1 MLCMSKVWGGASYR
15 SWWPLNITS
24 FHWRGSHG
32 KNSKHIYTTYP
43 QSLIISRIYRLGE
56 NRRFTT
62 PTLHDFSWRYF
73 SYIYN
78 RDISGHP
85 VLYDHYVSM
94 PPAPP
99 CSDMTHDPTLPPLH
113 HCPPSVTGKSR
124 IIRWESESQWSES
137 EVDRYNKMSQLP
149 APATFSR
156 NPISN
161 LAVTKKTARVW

>member
-1 MLCMSKVWGGASYR
+1 MFHAAWVRCEVAPHIAPGDPSTSHHSTDAVLTVKT
-15 SWWPLNITS
+15 LNI
-24 FHWRGSHG
+24 F
-32 KNSKHIYTTYP
+32 IYTTYP
-43 QSLIISRIYRLGE
+43 QSLIVSRIYRLGE
-56 NRRFTT
+56 NRRFIT

-99 CSDMTHDPTLPPLH
+99 CSDMTLDDTLPPLH
-113 HCPPSVTGKSR
+113 YCPPSVTGKSR

-137 EVDRYNKMSQLP
+137 EVDIIKCLSCPPRPLSVEIQFLIL
-149 APATFSR
+149 R
-156 NPISN
+156 
-161 LAVTKKTARVW
+161 